1 MPIQIRELR
10 QPALDPGDRDLDAF
24 INYPY
29 ALFRGHPHWVGELK
43 KDTRRL
49 LDSSHPFWL
58 HGERALF
65 MAYRDGRPAGRI
77 AAIVNRAHN
86 SFHGENCGFFGFFDC
101 AEDPEAA
108 AGLLAAAEKYLHAK
122 GMDKIRG
129 PVNPSTNE
137 TCGLLVEGFDSAPM
151 VMMPYNLPYYAGL
164 IEAAGYAKAK
174 DLLAYRMEVAQGF
187 PERFEKIIQRVRRG
201 GGVELEFV
209 DSRNLGAAI
218 ADLKDIYN
226 SAWEENWG
234 FIPMTAAE
242 MEYLAEALK
251 PLLKPDYLYFAKV
264 DGKPAAF
271 VLLLPDFNVALKAAR
286 GSLNLL
292 TILPFLNRLL
302 FKMRAGRLLTLG
314 VKKEFRGRGL
324 EMLLIKQAVEAGRK
338 MKWEYAELSWTPE
351 DNAQINNTI
360 EAVGGR
366 VYKKYRIYEKTV

>member
-1 MPIQIRELR
+1 MPIKIRELR
-10 QPALDPGDRDLDAF
+10 QPALDPGGRDLDAF

-29 ALFRGHPHWVGELK
+29 ALFKDHPHWVGELK
-43 KDTRRL
+43 KDTRHL

-86 SFHGENCGFFGFFDC
+86 SFHNENCGFFGFFDC

-108 AGLLAAAEKYLHAK
+108 AGLLAAAGKYLHDK

-151 VMMPYNLPYYAGL
+151 VMMPYNPPYYAGL
-164 IEAAGYAKAK
+164 IEAAGYTKAK
-174 DLLAYRMEVAQGF
+174 DLLAYRMELAQGF
-187 PERFEKIIQRVRRG
+187 PERYEKIVKRIMRG
-201 GGVELEFV
+201 GDVTVEFV
-209 DSRNLGAAI
+209 DIKNLDAAI

-226 SAWEENWG
+226 SAWEKNWG

-242 MEYLAEALK
+242 MDDLANALK
-251 PLLKPDYLYFAKV
+251 PMLKPDYLYFAKV

-286 GSLNLL
+286 GSLDLF
-292 TILPFLNRLL
+292 TILPFLHRLL

-338 MKWEYAELSWTPE
+338 MKWKYGEMSWTLE

-366 VYKKYRIYEKTV
+366 VYKRYRIYEKTV